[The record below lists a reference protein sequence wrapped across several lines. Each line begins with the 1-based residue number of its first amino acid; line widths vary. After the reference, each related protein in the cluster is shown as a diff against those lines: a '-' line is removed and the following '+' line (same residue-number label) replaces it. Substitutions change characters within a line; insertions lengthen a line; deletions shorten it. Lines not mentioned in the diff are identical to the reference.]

1 MCDFSLDSTSIS
13 LGLSRRLQI
22 KECCRRAAEV
32 IRNMKL
38 LLLLKVYWVI
48 KAVS

>member
-13 LGLSRRLQI
+13 LGLSRRLQV